1 MPLGTKVNVR
11 FNGTKCRG
19 HFGSKPPNKLPSVVF
34 QRGEM
39 SVPVWARDNRSS
51 PENRPLT
58 VFTARG
64 KGSAPESEGRSS
76 LTGSSPFPEGATIE
90 ATGVSDPGGN
100 GPNKSTKRAEP
111 SERPAQG
118 KAKLGKTEGFF
129 ALGAWSARLEIAR
142 LLATGVPADEIVAEI
157 HSGQEGEDPLV
168 ACSPFVPCPTS
179 RERSHTPSI
188 KMDAS
193 PDQREPSR
201 SPGDEPRR
209 KAARPEGD
217 TTGAAKDPVVKGVP
231 SWAAESAAQSLSFGR
246 KVAVRPGSIPQAG
259 STPADEPNGSH
270 SEGYSA
276 SLGQVEDHEAEVA
289 ELDGVLD
296 QFTKRA
302 GRPEKD
308 KKPVK
313 ADPYIP
319 RTLPRR
325 TRPLEALK
333 LEQYRI
339 ATRSLFEDMVILE
352 VPMDLVADVSKDGI
366 EIDDKAFTTLT
377 DPKSPG
383 TGLRYSRLMKR
394 LLAAHAAYQEEEGA
408 PSDPFGQ
415 KFMQS
420 LMVSLI
426 QDDVGFRTPQS
437 LLYAVEF
444 YSGIFG
450 FACPGAAHPRVRKL
464 AREYIC
470 KAPER
475 EPAPYFEVGF
485 LLYLEKVV
493 LDATRDLQTRVACGK
508 LRLCTQASIRHSDL
522 AGTAMADVEWCRM
535 VGESSVLGL
544 RAKAAH
550 TKSGP
555 RPWAAALLGV
565 SPDTDSWLICL
576 AELLL
581 SMHGPGWKHH
591 SFVGCAADGA
601 GGFLTSPPLIDE
613 DVLTVK
619 RALKDD
625 LDRGNCIPM
634 PAEAIGHL
642 RWHSC
647 KTTLPTYMTHFGI
660 TARTVR
666 FQGAWKKQSQ
676 LMPDLYLREAQTL
689 VIKGQMEVLDQV
701 RRGAVV
707 QAMEGRS
714 FDLIPM
720 KPDWRAPT
728 EMATP
733 ESSVP
738 GARDPAFVAAM
749 EKAVVCAM
757 APGSEEKTFRP
768 SSAASVLSLP
778 AALRDCGAS
787 DEESLAETAQKEALA
802 MSDAGQASD
811 VAEVGEVLNELDSVV
826 DSDDSE
832 VDPADADM
840 DLFGYFVQLA
850 SGSGKIHKPANDR
863 EDYPACRSHGTRYSN
878 LKVDEDWGLAY
889 RLCTKCFG
897 GPKGDECCPLLCDFL
912 KDDKKTGEKLRC
924 GRRCDPA
931 AVEHHKLPSEPGF
944 SRALRHRCAIHSD
957 VIPEGEL

>member
-1 MPLGTKVNVR
+1 MK
-11 FNGTKCRG
+11 
-19 HFGSKPPNKLPSVVF
+19 
-34 QRGEM
+34 
-39 SVPVWARDNRSS
+39 
-51 PENRPLT
+51 
-58 VFTARG
+58 
-64 KGSAPESEGRSS
+64 
-76 LTGSSPFPEGATIE
+76 
-90 ATGVSDPGGN
+90 
-100 GPNKSTKRAEP
+100 
-111 SERPAQG
+111 
-118 KAKLGKTEGFF
+118 
-129 ALGAWSARLEIAR
+129 
-142 LLATGVPADEIVAEI
+142 
-157 HSGQEGEDPLV
+157 
-168 ACSPFVPCPTS
+168 
-179 RERSHTPSI
+179 
-188 KMDAS
+188 S
-193 PDQREPSR
+193 PDVRPQGRKGTLRESQR
-201 SPGDEPRR
+201 
-209 KAARPEGD
+209 
-217 TTGAAKDPVVKGVP
+217 TLVKGVP
-231 SWAAESAAQSLSFGR
+231 SWAAESATQSLSFGR
-246 KVAVRPGSIPQAG
+246 KVAVRPASIPPAG
-259 STPADEPNGSH
+259 SAPVDEPIWSP

-276 SLGQVEDHEAEVA
+276 SFSQVEDHEAEVA
-289 ELDGVLD
+289 ELDGILD
-296 QFTKRA
+296 QFSKHA

-319 RTLPRR
+319 RALPRR
-325 TRPLEALK
+325 TRPLEAQK
-333 LEQYRI
+333 LEQYRM

-383 TGLRYSRLMKR
+383 TGLRYSRLVKR

-408 PSDPFGQ
+408 PSDAFGQ

-464 AREYIC
+464 AREYVC

-493 LDATRDLQTRVACGK
+493 LDTTRDLQTRVACGK

-535 VGESSVLGL
+535 VGEASVLGL

-565 SPDTDSWLICL
+565 FSDTDSWLICL

-601 GGFLTSPPLIDE
+601 GGFLASPPLIDE

-619 RALKDD
+619 RALKED
-625 LDRGNCIPM
+625 LDKGNCIPM

-701 RRGAVV
+701 RRGAIV

-714 FDLIPM
+714 LYLVPM

-728 EMATP
+728 EMATR

-749 EKAVVCAM
+749 EKAVVCAV

-778 AALRDCGAS
+778 AALRGCGAS
-787 DEESLAETAQKEALA
+787 DEESLAETAHKETLA
-802 MSDAGQASD
+802 MSEAGQASD
-811 VAEVGEVLNELDSVV
+811 VAEVGEVFNELDSVV

-850 SGSGKIHKPANDR
+850 SGSGKIHKPSSDR

-878 LKVDEDWGLAY
+878 LKVDEDCGLAY

-912 KDDKKTGEKLRC
+912 TNDKKTGEKLRC

>member
-1 MPLGTKVNVR
+1 
-11 FNGTKCRG
+11 
-19 HFGSKPPNKLPSVVF
+19 
-34 QRGEM
+34 
-39 SVPVWARDNRSS
+39 
-51 PENRPLT
+51 
-58 VFTARG
+58 
-64 KGSAPESEGRSS
+64 
-76 LTGSSPFPEGATIE
+76 
-90 ATGVSDPGGN
+90 
-100 GPNKSTKRAEP
+100 
-111 SERPAQG
+111 
-118 KAKLGKTEGFF
+118 
-129 ALGAWSARLEIAR
+129 
-142 LLATGVPADEIVAEI
+142 
-157 HSGQEGEDPLV
+157 
-168 ACSPFVPCPTS
+168 
-179 RERSHTPSI
+179 
-188 KMDAS
+188 
-193 PDQREPSR
+193 
-201 SPGDEPRR
+201 
-209 KAARPEGD
+209 
-217 TTGAAKDPVVKGVP
+217 
-231 SWAAESAAQSLSFGR
+231 
-246 KVAVRPGSIPQAG
+246 
-259 STPADEPNGSH
+259 
-270 SEGYSA
+270 
-276 SLGQVEDHEAEVA
+276 VEDHEAEGA
-289 ELDGVLD
+289 ELDGILG
-296 QFTKRA
+296 QFSKRA
-302 GRPEKD
+302 ARPEKD
-308 KKPVK
+308 KGPVK

-319 RTLPRR
+319 RALPRR
-325 TRPLEALK
+325 TRPLEAQK
-333 LEQYRI
+333 LEQYRL

-352 VPMDLVADVSKDGI
+352 VPMDLVGDVSKDGV
-366 EIDDKAFTTLT
+366 EIDDKAFITLT

-383 TGLRYSRLMKR
+383 TGLRYARLMKR

-415 KFMQS
+415 KFLQS

-426 QDDVGFRTPQS
+426 QEDVGFRTPQS

-450 FACPGAAHPRVRKL
+450 FACPGAAHHRVRKL
-464 AREYIC
+464 AREYVC

-485 LLYLEKVV
+485 LLHLEKVV
-493 LDATRDLQTRVACGK
+493 LDTTRDLQTRIACGK

-565 SPDTDSWLICL
+565 SPDTDSWLTCL

-581 SMHGPGWKHH
+581 TMHGPGWKHH

-619 RALKDD
+619 RALKED
-625 LDRGNCIPM
+625 LDRGKSIPM

-714 FDLIPM
+714 LDLIPM
-720 KPDWRAPT
+720 KPDWRPPT
-728 EMATP
+728 EMVAP
-733 ESSVP
+733 ESVP
-738 GARDPAFVAAM
+738 GVRDPAFVAAM
-749 EKAVVCAM
+749 DRAVVCAV

-768 SSAASVLSLP
+768 GSAASVLSLH
-778 AALRDCGAS
+778 AALRDGGAS
-787 DEESLAETAQKEALA
+787 DEESLAETARKEFLA
-802 MSDAGQASD
+802 ISESGHASD
-811 VAEVGEVLNELDSVV
+811 TAEVGEVLNELDSVM
-826 DSDDSE
+826 DSDDSD
-832 VDPADADM
+832 VDPAEADM
-840 DLFGYFVQLA
+840 DLYGYFVQLA
-850 SGSGKIHKPANDR
+850 SGSGKIHKPSSDR
-863 EDYPACRSHGTRYSN
+863 EDYPACRSHGTRYAN
-878 LKVDEDWGLAY
+878 LQVDEDWGLAY
-889 RLCTKCFG
+889 NLCTKCFG

-912 KDDKKTGEKLRC
+912 KINKKTGEKMRC

-931 AVEHHKLPSEPGF
+931 AVAHHKLPSEPGF

-957 VIPEGEL
+957 AIPDGEL

>member
-246 KVAVRPGSIPQAG
+246 KVAVRPESIPQAG

-319 RTLPRR
+319 RALPRR

-408 PSDPFGQ
+408 PSDPFG
-415 KFMQS
+415 
-420 LMVSLI
+420 
-426 QDDVGFRTPQS
+426 R
-437 LLYAVEF
+437 
-444 YSGIFG
+444 
-450 FACPGAAHPRVRKL
+450 
-464 AREYIC
+464 
-470 KAPER
+470 
-475 EPAPYFEVGF
+475 
-485 LLYLEKVV
+485 
-493 LDATRDLQTRVACGK
+493 
-508 LRLCTQASIRHSDL
+508 
-522 AGTAMADVEWCRM
+522 
-535 VGESSVLGL
+535 SSC
-544 RAKAAH
+544 
-550 TKSGP
+550 
-555 RPWAAALLGV
+555 
-565 SPDTDSWLICL
+565 SPSW
-576 AELLL
+576 
-581 SMHGPGWKHH
+581 
-591 SFVGCAADGA
+591 
-601 GGFLTSPPLIDE
+601 
-613 DVLTVK
+613 
-619 RALKDD
+619 
-625 LDRGNCIPM
+625 
-634 PAEAIGHL
+634 
-642 RWHSC
+642 
-647 KTTLPTYMTHFGI
+647 
-660 TARTVR
+660 
-666 FQGAWKKQSQ
+666 
-676 LMPDLYLREAQTL
+676 
-689 VIKGQMEVLDQV
+689 
-701 RRGAVV
+701 
-707 QAMEGRS
+707 
-714 FDLIPM
+714 
-720 KPDWRAPT
+720 
-728 EMATP
+728 
-733 ESSVP
+733 
-738 GARDPAFVAAM
+738 
-749 EKAVVCAM
+749 
-757 APGSEEKTFRP
+757 
-768 SSAASVLSLP
+768 SA
-778 AALRDCGAS
+778 
-787 DEESLAETAQKEALA
+787 
-802 MSDAGQASD
+802 
-811 VAEVGEVLNELDSVV
+811 
-826 DSDDSE
+826 
-832 VDPADADM
+832 
-840 DLFGYFVQLA
+840 
-850 SGSGKIHKPANDR
+850 
-863 EDYPACRSHGTRYSN
+863 
-878 LKVDEDWGLAY
+878 
-889 RLCTKCFG
+889 
-897 GPKGDECCPLLCDFL
+897 
-912 KDDKKTGEKLRC
+912 
-924 GRRCDPA
+924 
-931 AVEHHKLPSEPGF
+931 
-944 SRALRHRCAIHSD
+944 
-957 VIPEGEL
+957 